1 MLFVG
6 TECQQPP
13 SLVRTYKFYLQCY
26 IALIEM
32 RSALRLFYLFF
43 FFLFCFC
50 FVVLFCFVFVLMSNY
65 ACFYCCRNGVTCV
78 VFSEILIDSIIIA
91 GSKDKFTFD
100 FA

>member
-6 TECQQPP
+6 TECQQPL
-13 SLVRTYKFYLQCY
+13 SLVRTYKFDLQCY

-32 RSALRLFYLFF
+32 RRALWLFYF
-43 FFLFCFC
+43 FFLF
-50 FVVLFCFVFVLMSNY
+50 VVVVCFVLMSNC

-78 VFSEILIDSIIIA
+78 MFSEILIDSIIIA

-100 FA
+100 YA

>member
-13 SLVRTYKFYLQCY
+13 SLVRTYKFDLQCY

-32 RSALRLFYLFF
+32 RRALRLFYFFF
-43 FFLFCFC
+43 FFL
-50 FVVLFCFVFVLMSNY
+50 LFCFVFVLMSNY

-78 VFSEILIDSIIIA
+78 MFSEILIDSVIIA

-100 FA
+100 FT